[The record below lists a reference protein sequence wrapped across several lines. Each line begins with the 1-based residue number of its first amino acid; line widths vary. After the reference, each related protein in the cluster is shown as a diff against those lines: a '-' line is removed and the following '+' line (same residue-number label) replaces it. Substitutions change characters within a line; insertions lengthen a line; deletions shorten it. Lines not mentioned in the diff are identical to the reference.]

1 MTPAAPMRGERG
13 QRGEQGQ
20 RGQRGEQGQRTQR
33 GQQGQRTQRGQQG
46 QRTQRGE
53 RTQRE
58 QRVCALDH
66 LTLLDIAPPDFVV
79 LAAEAG
85 FDAVGL
91 RVAPAT
97 AGESPWP
104 MSPGSRML
112 AETVGRC
119 GDTGVTVLDT
129 ETIRLAA
136 STDLAAAEPVLE
148 TAATLRARYLIAIGE
163 DPELGRLS
171 ERFSQLTD
179 MAAPYGIRPL
189 IEFMAYK
196 TVRTLDDALA
206 IAARSDGGGILLDA
220 LHIQRCGAGIRQI
233 ASVDPAL
240 LGYVQ
245 LCDAPLEPPDGD
257 AAAEAR
263 TDRLLPGEGALPLT
277 DLLSAV
283 PATLPVAVEAPR
295 LSLRR
300 ELTPAQFSIT
310 AHRALNRVLSR
321 WRDQRHHN
329 ANVAD

>member
-1 MTPAAPMRGERG
+1 MRPAAPMRGERG
-13 QRGEQGQ
+13 QG
-20 RGQRGEQGQRTQR
+20 
-33 GQQGQRTQRGQQG
+33 
-46 QRTQRGE
+46 
-53 RTQRE
+53 E
-58 QRVCALDH
+58 QRVRALDH
-66 LTLLDIAPPDFVV
+66 LTLLDIAPPDFVM

-97 AGESPWP
+97 AGEPPWP
-104 MSPGSRML
+104 MSPGSPML
-112 AETVGRC
+112 AETVARC

-129 ETIRLAA
+129 ETIRLTAD
-136 STDLAAAEPVLE
+136 TDLASAGPVLE
-148 TAATLRARYLIAIGE
+148 TAAELGARYLIAIGE
-163 DPELGRLS
+163 DPELTRLS
-171 ERFSQLTD
+171 ERFSQLTA
-179 MAAPYGIRPL
+179 MSLPYGIRPV

-206 IAARSDGGGILLDA
+206 VAAQSDGGGVLLDA
-220 LHIQRCGAGIRQI
+220 LHIQRCGADIRQI

-263 TDRLLPGEGALPLT
+263 TNRLLPGEGALPLT

-283 PATLPVAVEAPR
+283 PAALPVAVEAPR

-300 ELTPAQFSIT
+300 ELGPAQFSVT
-310 AHRALNRVLSR
+310 ARSALDQVLSR
-321 WRDQRHHN
+321 WRDQRPN